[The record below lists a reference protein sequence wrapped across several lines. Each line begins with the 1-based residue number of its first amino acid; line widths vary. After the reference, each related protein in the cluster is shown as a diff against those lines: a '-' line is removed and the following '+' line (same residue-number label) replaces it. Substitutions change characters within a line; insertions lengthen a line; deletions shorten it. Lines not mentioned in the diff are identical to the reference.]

1 MLSDRGR
8 RLLQM
13 SAEQADTLDFEA
25 PPRLFKAT
33 PSKLATYSDCPRR
46 YRERYVDF
54 RKVPGQ
60 AWAHMSLGNSVHLAL
75 ARWWDEPVADRTPE
89 AAVRLLHTHWVDEG
103 FRDDE
108 QEAATRDLAAGWVE
122 GYAATLDPEAE
133 PYAVEREVAAR
144 SSTLL
149 FTGRVDR
156 LDARDGTLAIVDY
169 KTGARGLVDGEAR
182 GSSALALYAAA
193 AQRMLRR
200 PCTRVELHHL
210 PTGEVQSHD
219 HDETA
224 LRRAISR
231 AEAIAVEAIAAEDA
245 YAAGT
250 DADEAFPPRPG
261 ALCGSC
267 AFRDQCPA
275 GQAAVPE
282 VPKPWAHLPLE
293 VR

>member
-1 MLSDRGR
+1 MVGP
-8 RLLQM
+8 
-13 SAEQADTLDFEA
+13 EPTLDIEL
-25 PPRLFKAT
+25 PPRRFRAT
-33 PSKLATYSDCPRR
+33 PSKLAAYTDCPRR
-46 YRERYVDF
+46 YRERYVDN
-54 RKVPGQ
+54 RKAPAQ

-75 ARWWDEPVADRTPE
+75 ARWWDAPVADRTP
-89 AAVRLLHTHWVDEG
+89 ATAVRLLHTHWVDEG

-108 QEAATRDLAAGWVE
+108 QAAATKEIAAGWVG
-122 GYAATLDPEAE
+122 GYVATLDPGDA

-144 SSTLL
+144 SSRLL

-193 AQRMLRR
+193 AQRMFRR

-210 PTGEVQSHD
+210 PTGEVQAHD
-219 HDETA
+219 HDEAA

-231 AEAIAVEAIAAEDA
+231 AETIAGDAVAAEDA

-250 DADEAFPPRPG
+250 PADAAFPARPG
-261 ALCGSC
+261 RQCGTCALRDGC
-267 AFRDQCPA
+267 AA
-275 GQAAVPE
+275 GLAAVPE
-282 VPKPWAHLPLE
+282 PPKSWAFLPLE